1 LLKATDNESRHRYGN
16 CHLSQVSRYRKIPP
30 PPPSGGRY
38 LLMPNGKR
46 KKNREK
52 VLQKKGRK
60 VSKIKNKNKKGHM
73 QKWEQSRKK
82 GDGIVD
88 VIMGI

>member
-1 LLKATDNESRHRYGN
+1 
-16 CHLSQVSRYRKIPP
+16 
-30 PPPSGGRY
+30 
-38 LLMPNGKR
+38 MGKE

-73 QKWEQSRKK
+73 QKREQSRKK

-88 VIMGI
+88 VIMGIEEKRNFYILSDVRCTEPLGSSSFLREN